1 MKSIGIHFV
10 GMTQHKTP
18 ALGIAISVVHVKT
31 GESGIVKTVIGAL
44 MEYPCH
50 VSTAVVPKAH
60 SPNQDIKQAPNP
72 LVL

>member
-10 GMTQHKTP
+10 GMTWRKTP
-18 ALGIAISVVHVKT
+18 ALGIAKSVVHVKT
-31 GESGIVKTVIGAL
+31 GESGIVITVISVL

-60 SPNQDIKQAPNP
+60 SPNRVAGGI
-72 LVL
+72 